1 MTITIIKP
9 SATNEPRQD
18 AKKVFMKFMA
28 FIFGGQNYAFE
39 TGNKTLHY
47 LSTGMAKNQV
57 FISLGTNLGDR
68 IQNLKKAVQSIEAS
82 LGEIIRQSSLY
93 ETKPWGKSDQPDFL
107 NQVVLVLTDKIPQ
120 TCLNTLSSIERQL
133 GRTREEKWGARII
146 DLDLLYVNDQIINTE
161 TLILPHPGIPQRR
174 FVLVP
179 MTEIAP
185 DFIHPLLLKNQKQ
198 LLEECMDT
206 LKVVLLQT

>member
-1 MTITIIKP
+1 MIKP

-28 FIFGGQNYAFE
+28 SFFEGQNYSFE

-47 LSTGMAKNQV
+47 LSADMAKNQV
-57 FISLGTNLGDR
+57 FIALGTNLGDR
-68 IQNLKKAVQSIEAS
+68 IQNVRKAVLAIEAN
-82 LGEIIRQSSLY
+82 LGEIIKQSSLY

-107 NQVVLVLTDKIPQ
+107 NQVILVITDKIPQ
-120 TCLNTLSSIERQL
+120 ECLNALSSIERQF
-133 GRTREEKWGARII
+133 GRNRDVKWGARII

-161 TLILPHPGIPQRR
+161 KLILPHPGIPQRR

-179 MTEIAP
+179 MAEIAP
-185 DFIHPLLLKNQKQ
+185 DFIHPQLLKKQKQ
-198 LLEECMDT
+198 LLEECADT
-206 LKVVLLQT
+206 LEVKLLQT